1 MARFTNWL
9 QLVQQKLEQMF
20 VCEKSNSRG
29 FEKKILAFFCFLVDN
44 FRLPSIL
51 FQGYAANIEKVEMC
65 HKFD

>member
-29 FEKKILAFFCFLVDN
+29 FEKKNSSGFL
-44 FRLPSIL
+44 FSC
-51 FQGYAANIEKVEMC
+51 G
-65 HKFD
+65 